1 MNDNVFLQFGQF
13 LQSLR
18 KAKGLSQEQLAEI
31 AELDRIY
38 ISLLERGKRNP
49 SLSCILAICQ
59 ALDIDFM
66 NKLQTQDWVTELVQ
80 FCQRYDLE
88 VEYLPEILNDPKVIP
103 MIRGKS
109 FEFTVKKYLA
119 QILSDN
125 YIIMNPR
132 LNAQTG
138 SYDVDVLVINRQTQK
153 QYSIECKLASKGSFR
168 LSKEGNPYLK
178 VKCMRS
184 RTLGDEAAKQREKTT
199 GISYNLWRVH
209 RDQYRQEEFDFVVT
223 SIGNAF
229 YETDEKGLYFW
240 KPTLNAQK
248 FLDKLGINNQADAFS
263 KMFIA
268 RSRDL
273 IANENNYTNFKIEC
287 TRQKCKDANCGFI
300 PNKPY
305 IYFDKDTGIPLYPWI
320 PLEEINTLLD

>member
-1 MNDNVFLQFGQF
+1 MDDDIFLQFGQF

-18 KAKGLSQEQLAEI
+18 KARGLSQEQLAEI
-31 AELDRIY
+31 AELDRTY

-66 NKLQTQDWVTELVQ
+66 DKLQTQDWVTELVQ
-80 FCQRYDLE
+80 FCDRYDLE
-88 VEYLPEILNDPKVIP
+88 VEYLTEILNDPKVIP

-109 FEFTVKKYLA
+109 FEFTVKKYIS

-125 YIIMNPR
+125 YIITNPR
-132 LNAQTG
+132 LNAQIG
-138 SYDVDVLVINRQTQK
+138 SYDLDVLVIHKQTQK

-168 LSKEGNPYLK
+168 VSKEGNPYLK

-209 RDQYRQEEFDFVVT
+209 KDQYRQEEFDFVVT

-240 KPTLNAQK
+240 QPTLNAQQ
-248 FLDKLGINNQADAFS
+248 FLEKLGIKNQAEAFS
-263 KMFIA
+263 KMLIA
-268 RSRDL
+268 RSQDL
-273 IANENNYTNFKIEC
+273 IANENNYTSFSIQCTCREC
-287 TRQKCKDANCGFI
+287 QDLNCGFI
-300 PNKPY
+300 PNYPI
-305 IYFDKDTGIPLYPWI
+305 IYFDKNTGIPLAPWL
-320 PLEEINTLLD
+320 PLEQINLLLD